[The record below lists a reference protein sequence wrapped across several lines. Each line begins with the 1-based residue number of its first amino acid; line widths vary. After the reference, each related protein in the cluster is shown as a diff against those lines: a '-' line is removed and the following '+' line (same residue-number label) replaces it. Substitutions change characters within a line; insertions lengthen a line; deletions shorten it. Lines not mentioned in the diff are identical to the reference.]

1 MKNTLF
7 ALLILLSLPSLV
19 MGQSLDQ
26 SFENPTELTDQQM
39 SDAKNFEHTG
49 IKDRIIKEGCAGI
62 NDCKEEDEGFPI
74 EMVIGKAYA
83 LMGMMSGDGGM
94 IPGLKKKPE
103 TPAAGAEK
111 AAGSGADKAANAGA
125 DKAGKAAEK
134 GESQTDYCM
143 IIAMGYE
150 TLGGVIQDHLQK
162 KAESKNTEVQDV
174 QVQALMNL
182 KDTHKAR
189 KTTANW
195 QSGIYGAVT
204 ACYTAMAFTG
214 QIDLSDWKYWA
225 KLGGAAA
232 LTGLYIKKANKHDK
246 AAEKVQLVID
256 SLPKAGECNPW
267 TKTACFCSEPTSKEK
282 FPANYQEVC
291 VLNNGNFNTP
301 KVATGC
307 GAVVG
312 GKLTFDESCKCKE
325 TNSCMKS
332 NLKTYNPQFSVA
344 TNYMN
349 EANKAF
355 DLLNSGMYDEGKVAA
370 VSYAAGA
377 MASKVKGK
385 FSTKSLPKVDLND
398 EQKKIAAELAAYVP
412 APLAAVAAASNSS
425 YTGGVNEPAGNSAS
439 ALSKLPSSLKE
450 KLADTRIKANYRQG
464 HGIDSF
470 KSDSDKPDFSFAFP
484 KADAE
489 AASGTEVLS
498 FAEQAISKADV
509 NNTPETPI
517 FDIISN
523 RYRRS
528 GWGKL
533 EAEKE

>member
-1 MKNTLF
+1 MKHTIF
-7 ALLILLSLPSLV
+7 TLLILLSLPSLV
-19 MGQSLDQ
+19 VGQSLDQ
-26 SFENPTELTDQQM
+26 SFENPTDLSDQQM
-39 SDAKNFEHTG
+39 SDAKNFEHSG
-49 IKDRIIKEGCAGI
+49 IKDRLIKEGCADL

-83 LMGMMSGDGGM
+83 LLGMMSGGGGM
-94 IPGLKKKPE
+94 IPGLTKKPE
-103 TPAAGAEK
+103 AAATGADGAAKGADTAAQGADTAAKGAEK
-111 AAGSGADKAANAGA
+111 A
-125 DKAGKAAEK
+125 ET
-134 GESQTDYCM
+134 QPDYCM
-143 IIAMGYE
+143 MVAMGYE

-162 KAESKNTEVQDV
+162 KAEKKNTEIQDI
-174 QVQALMNL
+174 QVQALLNL
-182 KDTHKAR
+182 KETHKAR

-195 QSGIYGAVT
+195 QSAIYGGVT
-204 ACYTAMAFTG
+204 ACYVGMAFTG
-214 QIDLSDWKYWA
+214 EIATDWKYWA
-225 KLGGAAA
+225 KLGGATA
-232 LTGLYIKKANKHDK
+232 LTALYIKKANKHDK
-246 AAEKVQLVID
+246 ASKKVQLVID

-267 TKTACFCSEPTSKEK
+267 TKSSCFCSEPTSKERY
-282 FPANYQEVC
+282 PANYQEVC
-291 VLNNGNFNTP
+291 VLNGGNFDTP

-312 GKLTFDESCKCKE
+312 GKLTFDEKCKCKE

-332 NLKTYNPQFSVA
+332 NFKAVNPKFNVA

-355 DLLNSGMYDEGKVAA
+355 DLLNSGMYDEGKVSA

-385 FSTKSLPKVDLND
+385 LNSRSIPKVALND
-398 EQKKIAAELAAYVP
+398 EQKKMAAELANYVP
-412 APLAAVAAASNSS
+412 APLASVAAASNSNYS
-425 YTGGVNEPAGNSAS
+425 GGVNDPSAKSAS
-439 ALSKLPSSLKE
+439 ALSKLPSSMKE

-464 HGIDSF
+464 GGGSTYEP
-470 KSDSDKPDFSFAFP
+470 KSERPDFGFAFP
-484 KADAE
+484 KTGEADS
-489 AASGTEVLS
+489 ASGAEVLS

-509 NNTPETPI
+509 NNSPETPI